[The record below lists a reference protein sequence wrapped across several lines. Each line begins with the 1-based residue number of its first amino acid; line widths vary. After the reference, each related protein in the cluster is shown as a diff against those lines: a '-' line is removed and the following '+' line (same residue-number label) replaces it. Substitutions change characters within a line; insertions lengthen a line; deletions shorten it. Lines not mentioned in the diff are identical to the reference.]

1 MSEQTKMV
9 MGFFGKE
16 KPITRD
22 DFIKIWRN
30 TARDL
35 TSIADS
41 VEDYEAIMDFVSRIK
56 IMAAKKWDALP

>member
-1 MSEQTKMV
+1 MCEQTKMV

>member
-1 MSEQTKMV
+1 MCEQPK
-9 MGFFGKE
+9 KE

-35 TSIADS
+35 TSLADS
-41 VEDYEAIMDFVSRIK
+41 VEDYDEIMDLLIYFVSRIET
-56 IMAAKKWDALP
+56 MLAKKWDALP